1 MPTANLQN
9 LEGGLSYQFRTMLTP
24 LLCAL
29 GKALVLGGQRQNTQN
44 RSDQPPQSHLI
55 SAIEIG
61 MSCHRHGLMTL
72 PKLSHTYIQQQHHVC
87 LHCSPQIYKFLWDKT
102 TFGLTHHGLQRQR
115 ETEDWSRFSL
125 GFSCRQKALKQ
136 YDFFFEHRWSF
147 VAVQICEQW
156 HLPLP

>member
-1 MPTANLQN
+1 MISTPEVSRRANILN
-9 LEGGLSYQFRTMLTP
+9 LEGGLSYQFRKMLTP
-24 LLCAL
+24 LLWAL
-29 GKALVLGGQRQNTQN
+29 RKALVQSGQRQNTQN

-102 TFGLTHHGLQRQR
+102 TFGLKYDHTTVCRDR
-115 ETEDWSRFSL
+115 EKRRTGADSL
-125 GFSCRQKALKQ
+125 S
-136 YDFFFEHRWSF
+136 SS
-147 VAVQICEQW
+147 VAVKKFGSFETI
-156 HLPLP
+156 LLFL